1 MSAIITQYMSAKVHN
16 KSLLKNNYLIVEHVV
31 LYFQTLRISQNDGPG
46 LVRQFPYCVTRNSS
60 Y

>member
-1 MSAIITQYMSAKVHN
+1 MSALVHN
-16 KSLLKNNYLIVEHVV
+16 KSLLKNNYLKVEHVV